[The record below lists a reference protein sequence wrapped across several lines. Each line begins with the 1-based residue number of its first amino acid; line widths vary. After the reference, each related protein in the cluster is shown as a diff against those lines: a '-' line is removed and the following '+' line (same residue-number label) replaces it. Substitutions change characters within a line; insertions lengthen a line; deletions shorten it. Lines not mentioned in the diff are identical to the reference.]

1 VRCGD
6 VAPILSSI
14 HRQPF
19 LPIGIEIPPSFIC
32 RSCAAGHQRPP
43 HSARRLGVVHDP
55 RIASTPADEHK
66 TANEHDAS
74 TVEATASRE

>member
-1 VRCGD
+1 MAEVARATLRVRFGGD
-6 VAPILSSI
+6 
-14 HRQPF
+14 
-19 LPIGIEIPPSFIC
+19 
-32 RSCAAGHQRPP
+32 
-43 HSARRLGVVHDP
+43 DP